1 MIRYEITALT
11 FAGYEN
17 TPLGNTFYR
26 QAGSPCGL
34 ALLLPGLRYTGAMP
48 LLYYAAHLLLE
59 RHTDVLVLD
68 ADYTRPAF
76 RTAQREE
83 QSTWMAC
90 DAQSALRA
98 GKSLREYPRLVLLGK
113 SIGTITLTHLLQGSM
128 LSGDMTAQ
136 AITVW
141 LTPLLHQPHL
151 VTAVLQCK
159 GPSFFACGSADPTYD
174 PAALERIRAA
184 TCATAFIAPGA
195 DHSLEIPGNI
205 MGSLHILEEYLQKLA
220 GFLTQAGLEG

>member
-1 MIRYEITALT
+1 MARYDITALT
-11 FAGYEN
+11 VAGYEN
-17 TPLGNTFYR
+17 KPLANTFYR
-26 QAGSPCGL
+26 QAGTPSGL

-48 LLYYAAHLLLE
+48 LLYYAARLLLE

-76 RTAQREE
+76 QTAQREE
-83 QSTWMAC
+83 QATWMAT
-90 DAQSALRA
+90 DAQAALRT

-113 SIGTITLTHLLQGSM
+113 SIGTLTLTHLLQGSM
-128 LSGDMTAQ
+128 LSGDLTAQ
-136 AITVW
+136 VITIW

-151 VTAVLQCK
+151 VTAALQCK

-174 PAALERIRAA
+174 PATLERICAA
-184 TCATAFIAPGA
+184 ACATAFIAPGA

-205 MGSLHILEEYLQKLA
+205 IGSLHILEEYLHNLA
-220 GFLTQAGLEG
+220 GLLTRAELEE